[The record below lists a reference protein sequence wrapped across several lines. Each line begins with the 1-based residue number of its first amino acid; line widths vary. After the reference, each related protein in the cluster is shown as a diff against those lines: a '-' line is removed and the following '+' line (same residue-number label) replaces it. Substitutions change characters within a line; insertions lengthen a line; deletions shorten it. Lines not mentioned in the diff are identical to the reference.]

1 MTLQQ
6 ITNRTFYFPGA
17 NNIGVVTTGDGG
29 AIAIDT
35 GMGRDAGRRL
45 RRALEE
51 AGLTLRA
58 IVNTHHHADH
68 IGGNDYLVR
77 NTPGV
82 QVYAPP
88 LEATLIE
95 YPVLAPTFLNYGA
108 RPTAALR
115 NRWLMA
121 QGTRVHH
128 LIGEAETIIQGGTF
142 PFEIAGITFEILG
155 LPGHTMAQI
164 GLSLDGVCFAADG
177 YFGADVI
184 AKHGMLY
191 AHDIA
196 AQLATFERLTT
207 RTESWFL
214 PGHGTLIPH
223 TELGV
228 ALKANRA
235 VTEQVSNLVLQAIA
249 RPCDLPE
256 ATARV
261 LHMLDRPI
269 NSAEAGQARM
279 AIPQYAVFAGG
290 IMSHLSYLEQQ
301 GRAQVLLEQRGP
313 VWRQSD

>member
-1 MTLQQ
+1 
-6 ITNRTFYFPGA
+6 
-17 NNIGVVTTGDGG
+17 
-29 AIAIDT
+29 
-35 GMGRDAGRRL
+35 
-45 RRALEE
+45 
-51 AGLTLRA
+51 
-58 IVNTHHHADH
+58 
-68 IGGNDYLVR
+68 
-77 NTPGV
+77 
-82 QVYAPP
+82 
-88 LEATLIE
+88 
-95 YPVLAPTFLNYGA
+95 
-108 RPTAALR
+108 
-115 NRWLMA
+115 MA

-142 PFEIAGITFEILG
+142 PFEIAGITFEVLG

-164 GLSLDGVCFAADG
+164 GLSFDGVCFAADG

-214 PGHGTLIPH
+214 PGHGALIPH
-223 TELGV
+223 AELGA
-228 ALKANRA
+228 ALDANRA
-235 VTEQVSNLVLQAIA
+235 VTEQVSAMLLQAIA
-249 RPCDLPE
+249 EPCDLTE

-269 NSAEAGQARM
+269 DSAEAGQARM

-301 GRAQVLLEQRGP
+301 GKARATLERRGL
-313 VWRQSD
+313 VWRSEEG